1 MNIHIPEALIIPKTE
16 QGNNFLTK
24 FKNKYFVK
32 INNVRTIPTI
42 GILAKVQKYMA

>member
-32 INNVRTIPTI
+32 INNIPKS
-42 GILAKVQKYMA
+42 LAPYRRLEF

>member
-24 FKNKYFVK
+24 FKNKCQ
-32 INNVRTIPTI
+32 N
-42 GILAKVQKYMA
+42 Q